1 MNKQL
6 KKNILNEVYN
16 HLKDRGYKNL
26 KSDFLE
32 TESPNKVVEKQSGQ
46 ALKPDLTATYKSS
59 AYIFKI
65 ETAENI
71 EFSKESFIDRCNA
84 FLRYANSKNGKFKL
98 IVPVQ
103 QFDQVFSEVNKNNL
117 ENVGILQIDGAI
129 AHRL

>member
-16 HLKDRGYKNL
+16 HLKDRGYKNF
-26 KSDFLE
+26 KSNFLE

-46 ALKPDLTATYKSS
+46 ALEPDLTATYKSS

-71 EFSKESFIDRCNA
+71 ELSKESFIDRCNA
-84 FLRYANSKNGKFKL
+84 FQRYANSKNGKFKL

-103 QFDQVFSEVNKNNL
+103 QFDSIF
-117 ENVGILQIDGAI
+117 
-129 AHRL
+129 